1 MKGRELRERTRAFV
15 PSFNSCVSLSGGD
28 ETLLGDDEGR
38 RRGRRWLAALAGL
51 AGLTAGA
58 VGAALIVRRRG
69 AVQREQ
75 GKSIYPEY
83 NRRGADRWA
92 RPGMSV
98 TFRAE
103 LMPGRSRAER
113 TYRITEILPSGRVTL
128 EDFTGD
134 HAESEFEPVKLE
146 G

>member
-1 MKGRELRERTRAFV
+1 MKKK
-15 PSFNSCVSLSGGD
+15 
-28 ETLLGDDEGR
+28 
-38 RRGRRWLAALAGL
+38 RRGGRWLGALAGL

-58 VGAALIVRRRG
+58 VGAALLLRRRG
-69 AVQREQ
+69 GDERKQ
-75 GKSIYPEY
+75 SIYPEY
-83 NRRGADRWA
+83 NRREADRWA
-92 RPGMSV
+92 RPGMPV

-113 TYRITEILPSGRVTL
+113 TFRVSEVLTSGRVTL

>member
-1 MKGRELRERTRAFV
+1 MSE
-15 PSFNSCVSLSGGD
+15 
-28 ETLLGDDEGR
+28 DEGK
-38 RRGRRWLAALAGL
+38 RRGGRWLAALAGL

-58 VGAALIVRRRG
+58 LGAALIVRKRG
-69 AVQREQ
+69 ASQRQ

-113 TYRITEILPSGRVTL
+113 TFRVNEILPGGRVML
-128 EDFTGD
+128 EDFTGE
-134 HAESEFEPVKLE
+134 HAESEFEPVKL
-146 G
+146 GG

>member
-1 MKGRELRERTRAFV
+1 MSENEGKRRVGR
-15 PSFNSCVSLSGGD
+15 
-28 ETLLGDDEGR
+28 
-38 RRGRRWLAALAGL
+38 WLAGL
-51 AGLTAGA
+51 AGLAAGA
-58 VGAALIVRRRG
+58 VGAALIVRG
-69 AVQREQ
+69 KGSSQKQQ

-113 TYRITEILPSGRVTL
+113 TYHVTEILPSGRVLL

>member
-1 MKGRELRERTRAFV
+1 MRSFKEYAYFRRARAF
-15 PSFNSCVSLSGGD
+15 PQGEGPKSLN
-28 ETLLGDDEGR
+28 EDEGKQ
-38 RRGRRWLAALAGL
+38 RGGRWLAALAGL
-51 AGLTAGA
+51 TVGA
-58 VGAALIVRRRG
+58 LGAALIVRGKRG
-69 AVQREQ
+69 ALQQ

-92 RPGMSV
+92 RPGMGV

-103 LMPGRSRAER
+103 LMPGRSRSER
-113 TYRITEILPSGRVTL
+113 THRITEILPSGRVML
-128 EDFTGD
+128 ENFSGD

>member
-1 MKGRELRERTRAFV
+1 MRALLRLAPRTRE
-15 PSFNSCVSLSGGD
+15 SLSHARTFPK
-28 ETLLGDDEGR
+28 EEGLDSLSEKEGK
-38 RRGRRWLAALAGL
+38 RRGGRWAAALAGL
-51 AGLTAGA
+51 VGVAAGA
-58 VGAALIVRRRG
+58 VGAALIARRR
-69 AVQREQ
+69 ASVPQ

-113 TYRITEILPSGRVTL
+113 TFRVSELLTSGRVAL

-134 HAESEFEPVKLE
+134 HAESEFEPVKFE